1 MSSGKR
7 TRQIIRFY
15 FVADRV
21 ASGDLRIEHCPTEDM
36 VADFFTKTL
45 QGALFFKLLNQIM
58 NIDPSSPYHSSQ
70 RSVLTVEYIEQT
82 EIDAEQMV
90 QLPLCRLSFHI

>member
-1 MSSGKR
+1 MKR
-7 TRQIIRFY
+7 TRQINIRFY

-58 NIDPSSPYHSSQ
+58 NIDPSSPPKERVDSRIY
-70 RSVLTVEYIEQT
+70 
-82 EIDAEQMV
+82 
-90 QLPLCRLSFHI
+90 